1 MKKLICFV
9 LTLAVLCSCLTACS
23 FTKNLSGAF
32 AGEAEATPKVKQ
44 MMTAL
49 ATNNISEA
57 KALLHP
63 EAAETSDAA
72 IEQMSAF
79 LDGREVDSMEQENIK
94 VNTSTGTSGKTRQEQ
109 VVFRVTLT
117 DGAVIYL
124 NVFYYS
130 DKSGTG
136 FISFQL
142 VLGIV

>member
-9 LTLAVLCSCLTACS
+9 LMFVVLCSCLTACN
-23 FTKNLSGAF
+23 FTRKISGSL

-49 ATNNISEA
+49 ATNNTAEA
-57 KALLHP
+57 KNLLHP
-63 EAAETSDAA
+63 KAAETSVTA
-72 IEQMSAF
+72 IEQMSEY
-79 LDGREVDSMEQENIK
+79 LDTREVDSMEQENIK
-94 VNTSTGTSGKTRQEQ
+94 VNTSAGTSGKTRQEQ
-109 VVFRVTLT
+109 VVYRVTLT
-117 DGAVIYL
+117 DGDIIYL

-136 FISFQL
+136 FISFQF